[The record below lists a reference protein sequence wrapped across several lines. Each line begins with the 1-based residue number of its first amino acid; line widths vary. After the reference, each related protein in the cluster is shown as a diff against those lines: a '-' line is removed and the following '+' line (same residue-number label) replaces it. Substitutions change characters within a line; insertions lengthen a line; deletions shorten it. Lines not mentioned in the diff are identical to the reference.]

1 MLPTSGRCSQNLNA
15 LLIIN
20 QKKAMMVMEEDLFL
34 FLITVLLIK
43 FKILAIISLY
53 VTSSLRPRCVKLLI
67 LFCHV
72 FPPFQR
78 EGRDKEAVPQFDW
91 PKTMRGRLWFCPS
104 PGSVALNGEI

>member
-1 MLPTSGRCSQNLNA
+1 
-15 LLIIN
+15 
-20 QKKAMMVMEEDLFL
+20 MVMEEDLVL

-43 FKILAIISLY
+43 FIKILAIISLY

-72 FPPFQR
+72 FPLFQR
-78 EGRDKEAVPQFDW
+78 EGRDKEAVPQSDW
-91 PKTMRGRLWFCPS
+91 SKTMRGRLRFRPS